1 MNTEKRVNERL
12 QKIALKNQKVD
23 LSLVND
29 IEALFR
35 EVEKNEQQIEN
46 LSKELRSISVK
57 TAVKIE
63 KMFKLRKEFEAKA
76 KELGVDADTILA
88 TGMFSFS
95 NNLMKKI
102 EKIKNLR

>member
-1 MNTEKRVNERL
+1 MDTEKIINERL

-23 LSLVND
+23 LSLVAD
-29 IEALFR
+29 IDALFR
-35 EVEKNEQQIEN
+35 DVHKNEQQIEN

-63 KMFKLRKEFEAKA
+63 KMLALRKQFEAKA
-76 KELGVDADTILA
+76 KELGVDPDTILA

-102 EKIKNLR
+102 DKIKNL